1 MNRRFKRHCST
12 KPSPDA
18 TSTLLRIAFLYCLL
32 IHNLQMSENFFDL
45 QPRLFGNS
53 IYLRP
58 LQVEDAESLYK
69 VARDPL
75 IWEQHPSPLRY
86 KRTVFDAEILLPA
99 LASQSTLVAVDS
111 KSNAI
116 IGSSRYYDVDKNNFE
131 LAIGFT
137 FLARSHWGGVV
148 NAEMKNLMLTHA
160 FKWAKRVW
168 FHVGIENIRS
178 QKAMEKI
185 GAVLS
190 HKEPRLLNGMPI
202 THCYYYVQTK

>member
-1 MNRRFKRHCST
+1 
-12 KPSPDA
+12 
-18 TSTLLRIAFLYCLL
+18 
-32 IHNLQMSENFFDL
+32 MSENFFHL
-45 QPRLFGNS
+45 QPTLFGNS
-53 IYLRP
+53 IFLRS
-58 LQVEDAESLYK
+58 LQIEDAESLYE

-111 KSNAI
+111 KTNAI
-116 IGSSRYYDVDKNNFE
+116 IGSSRYYDVDETNFE

-202 THCYYYVQTK
+202 THCHYYIETK

>member
-1 MNRRFKRHCST
+1 
-12 KPSPDA
+12 
-18 TSTLLRIAFLYCLL
+18 
-32 IHNLQMSENFFDL
+32 MSENFFDL
-45 QPRLFGNS
+45 QPTLFGNS
-53 IYLRP
+53 ISLRS
-58 LQVEDAESLYK
+58 LQIEDAESLYE

-111 KSNAI
+111 KTNAI
-116 IGSSRYYDVDKNNFE
+116 IGSSRYYDVDETNFE

-168 FHVGIENIRS
+168 FHVGIDNIRS

-202 THCYYYVQTK
+202 THCYYYIETK